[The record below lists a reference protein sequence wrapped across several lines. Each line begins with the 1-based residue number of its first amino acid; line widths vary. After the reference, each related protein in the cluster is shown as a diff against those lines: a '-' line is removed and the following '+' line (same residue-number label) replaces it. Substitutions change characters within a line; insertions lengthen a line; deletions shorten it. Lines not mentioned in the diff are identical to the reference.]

1 VTDHVIESLRNQ
13 LWSGDKTGEG
23 VEPDLLAQFS
33 LLEEILRAL
42 GVAVSAMEEFE
53 ADAALASAAL
63 LVAQDRRVDWVVSG
77 TPDKDLA
84 QCVQGK
90 RVVVLDRRRRLER
103 DEP

>member
-1 VTDHVIESLRNQ
+1 VVTDHVIESLRNQ

-53 ADAALASAAL
+53 ADAASL
-63 LVAQDRRVDWVVSG
+63 
-77 TPDKDLA
+77 
-84 QCVQGK
+84 
-90 RVVVLDRRRRLER
+90 RRLCWSR
-103 DEP
+103 RTDGSIG